1 MVRGFEQRESIN
13 YNETFASAVKPL
25 SYKAIVAIAAAND
38 WEIHQMD
45 VKTAFLYGRV
55 DEKIYVEQLTGLDDG
70 STRVCKLKKA
80 LYGLKQS
87 SRISYETITIFFK
100 SHDFVPVNADLSV
113 FVKEG
118 VILAIYVD
126 DLIITGPSSSSEIQR
141 VKKLLSDE
149 FSMFNLGP
157 INYYLGMT
165 ITRDRANRILRL
177 GQQAYLE
184 KVLRDHGMW
193 DT

>member
-1 MVRGFEQRESIN
+1 M
-13 YNETFASAVKPL
+13 
-25 SYKAIVAIAAAND
+25 
-38 WEIHQMD
+38 
-45 VKTAFLYGRV
+45 
-55 DEKIYVEQLTGLDDG
+55 
-70 STRVCKLKKA
+70 KKA
-80 LYGLKQS
+80 LYGLKHP
-87 SRISYETITIFFK
+87 SRIWYETITIFFK
-100 SHDFVPVNADLSV
+100 SHNFVPVNADLSV

-118 VILAIYVD
+118 VIVAIYVD
-126 DLIITGPSSSSEIQR
+126 DLIITGPSSSEIQH
-141 VKKLLSDE
+141 VKKMLSDE
-149 FSMFNLGP
+149 FSMVNLGP